1 MQKKLQAKTD
11 SDFSSSLKPGSYS
24 ESAETIQTPVDLA
37 DQIDWEEVLERIRK
51 KSNPQV
57 FFWFSPL
64 KIVSQDTEQLVL
76 KANSGFDRDWIN
88 NHYVDFIVDSVREIY
103 GKSITV
109 KIICESGQTET
120 KNTAKTTES
129 TGTSQPARNT
139 HTVSFFSGFLNPN
152 YTFDNFIVGPSN
164 QFAHAASLA
173 VARKPGESYNPLFI
187 YGGVGLGKTHLLNAV
202 GNYVSKVSSNLARVC
217 SISAEHFT
225 NEVINSIKSNKMEAF
240 RNKYRYGCDVLLIDD
255 IQFIAGKESTQEEF
269 FHTFNTLYES
279 KKQIILTSDKSPKD
293 MSYLE
298 ERLRSRF
305 QWGLI
310 TDIQPPETE
319 TRIAILKK
327 KAETENIT
335 IPDEVANFL
344 AQNIIS
350 NVRELEG
357 TLINIIGYARLLN
370 SEISID
376 LAKEVLKNIL
386 KNDDRKFLSIETIQK
401 EVSTYFGIKINDL
414 KSNKKQ
420 KNISFPRQIS
430 MYLVRRYTG
439 ASFPEIGEKF
449 GGKDH
454 STVIHAVN
462 KIEKLI
468 KDDLSIKNTI
478 NSLSRSIESLRG

>member
-1 MQKKLQAKTD
+1 MEKKFQAEFGSNFETK
-11 SDFSSSLKPGSYS
+11 SYS
-24 ESAETIQTPVDLA
+24 DTRNNISRASDIPDN
-37 DQIDWEEVLERIRK
+37 IDWEEVLDRIKK

-64 KIVSQDTEQLVL
+64 KVVSQNSGEIVL
-76 KANSGFDRDWIN
+76 KANSSFDRDWIN
-88 NHYVDFIVDSVREIY
+88 NHYVDFIVESVREIY
-103 GKSITV
+103 SKNIVV
-109 KIICESGQTET
+109 KIICESEQTENKKFAKT
-120 KNTAKTTES
+120 NEALSVTRPVKNTSSLT
-129 TGTSQPARNT
+129 
-139 HTVSFFSGFLNPN
+139 FFSGFLNPN
-152 YTFDNFIVGPSN
+152 NTFENFIVGPSN

-173 VARKPGESYNPLFI
+173 VASKPGESYNPLFI

-202 GNYVSKVSSNLARVC
+202 GNHISKATSNIPRVC

-225 NEVINSIKSNKMEAF
+225 NEVINSIKSNKMEDF
-240 RNKYRYGCDVLLIDD
+240 RNKYRFGCDVLLIDD

-279 KKQIILTSDKSPKD
+279 KKQIILTSDKSPRD

-327 KAETENIT
+327 MAEAENII
-335 IPDEVANFL
+335 IPDEVSNFL

-357 TLINIIGYARLLN
+357 TLINIIGYAKLLN
-370 SEISID
+370 SEITID

-386 KNDDRKFLSIETIQK
+386 KNDDRKVLSIETIQK
-401 EVSTYFGIKINDL
+401 EVSNYFGIKINDI
-414 KSNKKQ
+414 KSSKKQ
-420 KNISFPRQIS
+420 KNIAFPRQIS

-439 ASFPEIGEKF
+439 ASYPEIGEKF

-454 STVIHAVN
+454 STVIHAVK
-462 KIEKLI
+462 KIENLI

>member
-1 MQKKLQAKTD
+1 MDKKFQTQFGSNFETK
-11 SDFSSSLKPGSYS
+11 SYS
-24 ESAETIQTPVDLA
+24 DATDNIGRASDVPDN
-37 DQIDWEEVLERIRK
+37 IDWEEVLDRIKK

-64 KIVSQDTEQLVL
+64 KVVSQNSGEIVL
-76 KANSGFDRDWIN
+76 KANSSFDRDWIN
-88 NHYVDFIVDSVREIY
+88 NHYVDFIVESVREIY
-103 GKSITV
+103 SKNIVV
-109 KIICESGQTET
+109 KIICESEQTENKKFT
-120 KNTAKTTES
+120 KTNEALSVSRTIKNTSSLT
-129 TGTSQPARNT
+129 
-139 HTVSFFSGFLNPN
+139 FFSGFLNPN
-152 YTFDNFIVGPSN
+152 NTFENFIVGPSN

-202 GNYVSKVSSNLARVC
+202 GNHVSKATSNLPRVC
-217 SISAEHFT
+217 SMSAEHFT
-225 NEVINSIKSNKMEAF
+225 NEVINSIKSNKMEDF
-240 RNKYRYGCDVLLIDD
+240 RNKYRFGCDVLLIDD

-279 KKQIILTSDKSPKD
+279 KKQIILTSDKSPRD

-327 KAETENIT
+327 MAESENII
-335 IPDEVANFL
+335 IPDEVSNFL

-357 TLINIIGYARLLN
+357 TLINIIGYAKLLN
-370 SEISID
+370 SEITID

-386 KNDDRKFLSIETIQK
+386 KNDDRKVLSIESIQK
-401 EVSTYFGIKINDL
+401 EVSNYFGIKINDI
-414 KSNKKQ
+414 KSSKKQ
-420 KNISFPRQIS
+420 KNIAFPRQIS

-439 ASFPEIGEKF
+439 ASYPEIGEKF

-454 STVIHAVN
+454 STVIHAVK
-462 KIEKLI
+462 KIENLI